1 MGELNLKSL
10 KFRRERQA
18 TWNKLDKLVSK
29 AERQGLAS
37 LSAEELTR
45 LPVLYRATLS
55 SLSVARAV
63 SLDRNAIEYLESL
76 SGRAYVQVYSTKR
89 GVLATARQFL
99 RVTFPQSFRELKWHI
114 ALSAA
119 IMLLGVAVGFF
130 LTLDDM
136 DRYTAFMGE
145 GMAGDRTP
153 EASTEQLKSYLYDTD
168 EDAADTLVGFST
180 FLATHNSRIAIMAFA
195 LGFAA
200 GVPTFYLLFTNGITL
215 GAFTAL
221 HHSRG
226 LSVDVWG
233 WLLPHGITELF
244 AIVICGG
251 AGFALAQ
258 GLIFP
263 GRRTRLA
270 SLAHRGRDAA
280 KIVIGAVFMLFIAG
294 IIEGVFRQTVLL
306 VPVRYAV
313 AIGSAVA
320 WYLYFRHMG
329 RAAEDTA

>member
-10 KFRRERQA
+10 KFRRERQSS
-18 TWNKLDKLVSK
+18 WQKLDRLVTK

-45 LPVLYRATLS
+45 LPALYRATLS

-89 GVLATARQFL
+89 GVLVTARNFL
-99 RVTFPQSFRELKWHI
+99 RVTFPRAFRDLKWHI

-119 IMLLGVAVGFF
+119 ILLLGVAVGFF

-136 DRYTAFMGE
+136 DRFYAFMDEGLAGE
-145 GMAGDRTP
+145 RNP
-153 EASTEQLKSYLYDTD
+153 QASTEQLRSYLYDTD
-168 EDAADTLVGFST
+168 ENPADTLVGFST
-180 FLATHNSRIAIMAFA
+180 FLATHNSRVAIMAFA

-200 GVPTFYLLFTNGITL
+200 GVPTLYLLFTNGIML
-215 GAFTAL
+215 GAFAAL

-226 LSVDVWG
+226 LAIDVWG
-233 WLLPHGITELF
+233 WLLPHGVTEMF

-270 SLAHRGRDAA
+270 SLAYRGRAAA
-280 KIVIGAVFMLFIAG
+280 KVVIGAVFMLFIAG

-313 AIGSAVA
+313 AIGSALA
-320 WYLYFRHMG
+320 WFLYFRTMG
-329 RAAEDTA
+329 RVAEDTA

>member
-1 MGELNLKSL
+1 MGEQTLKSTE
-10 KFRRERQA
+10 FRRERQD
-18 TWNKLDKLVSK
+18 TWRKLDRLVSK
-29 AERQGLAS
+29 AEKQGLAS
-37 LSAEELTR
+37 LSASELTR

-63 SLDRNAIEYLESL
+63 SLDRNAIDYLESL
-76 SGRAYVQVYSTKR
+76 AGRAYVQVYATKT
-89 GVLATARQFL
+89 GVIATAKRFL
-99 RVTFPQSFRELKWHI
+99 RETFPRAFRDLRWHI

-119 IMLLGVAVGFF
+119 VMLLGTAAGFF
-130 LTLDDM
+130 LTLADM
-136 DRYTAFMGE
+136 DRYYAFMDE
-145 GMAGDRTP
+145 GMIQGRSPAT
-153 EASTEQLKSYLYDTD
+153 STQELRSGLYDTEENTSD
-168 EDAADTLVGFST
+168 MLVGFST
-180 FLATHNSRIAIMAFA
+180 FLATHNSRVAILAFA

-200 GVPTFYLLFTNGITL
+200 GVPTFYLLFTNGIFL

-221 HHSRG
+221 YHSRG

-263 GRRTRLA
+263 GRMTRLA
-270 SLAHRGRDAA
+270 SLAQRGRDAA
-280 KIVIGAVFMLFIAG
+280 KVVIGAVFMLFIAG

-306 VPVRYAV
+306 VPIRYAV

-320 WYLYFRHMG
+320 WFLYFKYLG
-329 RAAEDTA
+329 RAGEDTA